1 MYYFSIRS
9 LGSAALN
16 MCSVASGKTD
26 AYWEYGIHV
35 WDIAAG
41 CIIVKEA
48 GGVLSCTDGRF
59 ACDKEML
66 HIEYIALRCDNGLKT
81 NMNFNWSCFRLIFS
95 QTCNAMQLIIS
106 CLGVATVG
114 TWT

>member
-1 MYYFSIRS
+1 MKAVIKKAHGIRS

-48 GGVLSCTDGRF
+48 GGVLSCTDGSDLDIFGRKILC
-59 ACDKEML
+59 ASKKEL
-66 HIEYIALRCDNGLKT
+66 AHE
-81 NMNFNWSCFRLIFS
+81 
-95 QTCNAMQLIIS
+95 IS
-106 CLGVATVG
+106 TLLDDIHSTRD
-114 TWT
+114 